1 MTIKKKTFKGY
12 ERPDGTFGTRNF
24 IGIISTVVCANEVSK
39 RISLAKKGIKYFTH
53 GQGCAQV
60 SIDLKTVEKTLSSL
74 GQNPNLAAIILV
86 GLGCES
92 IDIQKVADGISHS
105 NKPVE
110 TIVIQDV
117 GGAKRAVEL
126 GKRLSSRF
134 YEEYSTMKRKDTDIM
149 NLAVGLK
156 CGGSDTTSGIA
167 ANPALGLAV
176 DQLIDLGA
184 TCVFGETTEF
194 IGVEELLAA
203 RGKTPDLKDLILK
216 TVLHIEERA
225 KATGVDMRGGQ
236 PTKGNIKG
244 GLSTIEEK
252 SLGAA
257 IKTGSR
263 GIDGVLQYGE
273 KISGKGLFFVDS
285 PGREPELLTALAAAG
300 ATTIAFTT
308 GRGAPQGFPFVPT
321 IKITGN
327 PKTAKMLADHIDID
341 VSGILSG
348 DLDLNDAADIIL
360 QEILAVSS
368 GKPVKA
374 EKLRYDESMNIYITG
389 PIL

>member
-1 MTIKKKTFKGY
+1 LTIKKKTFKGY

-203 RGKTPDLKDLILK
+203 RGKTPDLNDLILK

-348 DLDLNDAADIIL
+348 DLDLNDAANIIL

>member
-1 MTIKKKTFKGY
+1 MKKKTFKGY

>member
-203 RGKTPDLKDLILK
+203 RGKTPDLNDLILK